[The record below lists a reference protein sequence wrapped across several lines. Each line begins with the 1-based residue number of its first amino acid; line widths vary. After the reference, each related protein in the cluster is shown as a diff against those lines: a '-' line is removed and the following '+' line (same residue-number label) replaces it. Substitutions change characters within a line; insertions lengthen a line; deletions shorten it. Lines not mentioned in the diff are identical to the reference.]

1 MGNITLSA
9 LNQSLV
15 LGGLLLGSLLCNVA
29 CAQVLGSTESEANAT
44 SDAFEAALLEYERC
58 HWATAWESL
67 ARLANR
73 GHPLAARL
81 ALDMQRFGPRLFGGT
96 FRADSAQLA
105 AWEESSRSG

>member
-29 CAQVLGSTESEANAT
+29 HAQFLGSNESQGSAT

-58 HWATAWESL
+58 HWAAAWELL
-67 ARLANR
+67 ARLADR
-73 GHPLAARL
+73 GHPHAARL
-81 ALDMQRFGPRLFGGT
+81 ALDMQRFGSRLFGAT
-96 FRADSAQLA
+96 FRANSVQLA